1 MAEIKKH
8 SLDGS
13 NEEAVEKMRQLLKDF
28 EREREKK
35 VKNGKKN

>member
-13 NEEAVEKMRQLLKDF
+13 NEEAVEKMRQLLKGL
-28 EREREKK
+28 EREADEKS
-35 VKNGKKN
+35 NNSKK

>member
-13 NEEAVEKMRQLLKDF
+13 NEEAVEKLRQLLKDF
-28 EREREKK
+28 ENEEKDK
-35 VKNGKKN
+35 VHKDK

>member
-13 NEEAVEKMRQLLKDF
+13 NEEAVEKMMQLLKDL
-28 EREREKK
+28 EREADEKS
-35 VKNGKKN
+35 NNSKK

>member
-13 NEEAVEKMRQLLKDF
+13 YEEAVEKMRQLLKDL
-28 EREREKK
+28 EREADEKS
-35 VKNGKKN
+35 NNSKK

>member
-13 NEEAVEKMRQLLKDF
+13 NEEAIEKMRQLLKDL
-28 EREREKK
+28 EREADEKS
-35 VKNGKKN
+35 NNSKK